1 MQNETVARRYAT
13 AIFGLAKERDA
24 IEAVGRGL
32 HAAFDAIA
40 SNDDV
45 RRLFGSP
52 VAGRETKMK
61 FFAGAFEGA
70 LDEVAVHAVLL
81 LIRKRREALLA
92 PIVAEYDKLA
102 LAASGREPLEITSA
116 RKLTAAELERLVARL
131 ARLYGRSFEVKTTVD
146 PALLGGLRIT
156 MADRRIDGTVA
167 GRLDE
172 FARELF
178 GKKELSLT

>member
-1 MQNETVARRYAT
+1 MQNETVARRYAI
-13 AIFGLAKERDA
+13 AIFGLAKERNKV
-24 IEAVGRGL
+24 EAVGRGL
-32 HAAFDAIA
+32 HAALDAIV

-45 RRLFGSP
+45 RRLFMSP
-52 VAGRETKMK
+52 VAGRDTKLA
-61 FFAGAFEGA
+61 FFAGAFERA
-70 LDEVAVHAVLL
+70 LDEVALHAVLL
-81 LIRKRREALLA
+81 LIRKRREALLG
-92 PIVAEYDKLA
+92 PIAGEYDRLE

-116 RKLTAAELERLVARL
+116 RKLAPAELDQLVARL
-131 ARLYGRSFEVKTTVD
+131 SRLYGRTFDVKTAVD

-156 MADRRIDGTVA
+156 MGDRRIDGTVA